1 MTSDDGVAGDRGDAR
16 SCFLWRPRR
25 IRRRDTNTV
34 FPCWRARFETV
45 GEFLLCSFFGM
56 VSVVVRGGVREVPLW
71 EVWGRRRQRTEGRCS
86 PTCDRSPRRLGARIF
101 QRRARPAV
109 YGHVTPG
116 ETRRWRLLATAA
128 KGSGGGTTV
137 QPFRPYNLRE
147 RFPFFFSLR
156 FPHSFPSEI
165 DRAYEAFAAGYI
177 LPSSIYSLILFWRLR
192 VRLGPNL

>member
-1 MTSDDGVAGDRGDAR
+1 MLPLAPPSDSTERHEHRVSLLASPFRDGWGVPLVF
-16 SCFLWRPRR
+16 FLW
-25 IRRRDTNTV
+25 D
-34 FPCWRARFETV
+34 
-45 GEFLLCSFFGM
+45 GFGCCG
-56 VSVVVRGGVREVPLW
+56 RGAREVPLW